1 MKKLAIIL
9 TILFL
14 GLVAVYFFVLKP
26 EKYEEED
33 LYTEILERGK
43 IKVGFSTDQKP
54 FGFFDEEWQIQG
66 YDADLAR
73 YIAQYILKSPNAVE
87 FFPVTPANRMLKVST
102 GEVDMVIATMT
113 ITSQR
118 KEVIDF
124 SIPYDL
130 AGQALLVRSNSQIS
144 SLSDLAGLN
153 VGVVFGTTAEK
164 NMMSLAPTA
173 NIIGFRNYRTA
184 YEALKAGKIDALTSD
199 DTILSRFVYED
210 SNVKLL
216 PKRYTK
222 EPYGIAI
229 RKGKTTKR
237 LKDNLDFAIKDMQ
250 RKNTILRLRRKW
262 LKEGG

>member
-14 GLVAVYFFVLKP
+14 MLVAIYFLIFKP
-26 EKYEEED
+26 EEYPEKD
-33 LYTEILERGK
+33 LYDSILEKGV
-43 IKVGFSTDQKP
+43 IKVGINTDSKP
-54 FGFFDEEWQIQG
+54 FGFYDENWEVKG

-87 FFPVTPANRMLKVST
+87 FYPVTPANRMLKAST
-102 GEVDMVIATMT
+102 GEVDIVIATMT
-113 ITSQR
+113 INSQR
-118 KEVIDF
+118 REILDF
-124 SIPYDL
+124 SVPYDA
-130 AGQALLVRSNSQIS
+130 AGQALLVRSNSKIT
-144 SLSDLAGLN
+144 SLADLAGQN

-164 NMMSLAPTA
+164 NMLNLAPTA

-184 YEALKAGKIDALTSD
+184 YQALKAGKIDALTSD

-210 SNVKLL
+210 KSVKLL

-222 EPYGIAI
+222 EPYGIAF

-237 LKDNLDFAIKDMQ
+237 LKENIDFAIQDMQ
-250 RKNTILRLRRKW
+250 RKNVILRLRRKW
-262 LKEGG
+262 LHA